1 MKLNLIK
8 FNCVKST
15 NDSAIKIIRSK
26 KRRAGIIISKK
37 QTNGKGTMG
46 KKWVSQNGNF
56 FASIFFELKETLP
69 NFKEFSLINP
79 VIIKKILNEYSTS
92 EVKIKWPNDLL
103 IKSKKVCGILQ
114 EVVKFEKRSFL
125 IIGIGINTLTCP
137 ATNKFNS
144 ISLLECSN
152 KLINNSKILIDIKN
166 NYESIFYKYKFNKN
180 LLKKSIYS

>member
-1 MKLNLIK
+1 MKLNLIR

-26 KRRAGIIISKK
+26 KKKEGIVISIL

-46 KKWVSQNGNF
+46 KKWISQKGNL

-79 VIIKKILNEYSTS
+79 IIIKKVLSTYSINA
-92 EVKIKWPNDLL
+92 VKIKRPNDLL

-114 EVVKFEKRSFL
+114 EVIKFEKRKFL
-125 IIGIGINTLTCP
+125 IVGIGINTLTCP
-137 ATNKFNS
+137 KNNSFKS

-152 KLINNSKILIDIKN
+152 KLIDNSKIIKSLKR
-166 NYESIFYKYKFNKN
+166 NYETIFYNYMFNK
-180 LLKKSIYS
+180 LLLNKA

>member
-15 NDSAIKIIRSK
+15 NDSAMKIIRSK
-26 KRRAGIIISKK
+26 KIKAGIIISNK

-56 FASIFFELKETLP
+56 FVSVFFELKETLP

-79 VIIKKILNEYSTS
+79 MIIKKILNKYSTS

-114 EVVKFEKRSFL
+114 EVIKFEKKSFL
-125 IIGIGINTLTCP
+125 IIGIGINTLSSP
-137 ATNKFNS
+137 STNKFNS

-152 KLINNSKILIDIKN
+152 KLINNYKILREIK
-166 NYESIFYKYKFNKN
+166 
-180 LLKKSIYS
+180 KKL

>member
-26 KRRAGIIISKK
+26 KRRAGIIISNK

-79 VIIKKILNEYSTS
+79 MIIKKILNKYSTS

-103 IKSKKVCGILQ
+103 IKNMKVCGILQ
-114 EVVKFEKRSFL
+114 ELIKFEKKFFL
-125 IIGIGINTLTCP
+125 IIGIGINTVYSPKNRSFKC
-137 ATNKFNS
+137 
-144 ISLLECSN
+144 ISLQETSD
-152 KLINNSKILIDIKN
+152 KLISNIDILLKLKK
-166 NYESIFYKYKFNKN
+166 NYETIFYNYKYNKK
-180 LLKKSIYS
+180 LLKA